1 MSTKKR
7 RAALNDGDFVNQ
19 FSVIKLI
26 GQGGY
31 GDIYKV
37 FDTQT
42 ISRCAL
48 KVEEINCERQALQHE
63 IDVLKNLHSHYFP
76 LYIDSGVTSKY
87 RYLAQELYGPSFSS
101 IRKIIPQRSFSI
113 STVLRIGIEMLKA
126 IKKLHNCGYI
136 HRDIKPSNFLLRS
149 SRKHPLVLIDFGLA
163 LQYYNKE
170 THEEIEPQIDPGF
183 FGTVKYASPNA
194 HLGKELGRRDDLYS
208 WFYSL
213 IEMRTGCLPWS
224 TKNSRSDILSEKLM
238 LDLTALTD
246 YFPKQMVNV
255 YRIIRRLS
263 RGEEP
268 NYDLMISFLVDAMK
282 SCNAKWDDKFEW
294 ELYSISEISQ
304 VPIHYSSWDK
314 MKIPKNLP
322 PPVFPN
328 TSVNPPNYTGKNINQ
343 NINYQ
348 YHNHSHHHGSHH
360 NHHNVNNFGN
370 IL

>member
-1 MSTKKR
+1 MSFKKYR
-7 RAALNDGDFVNQ
+7 TPLSDGDFINQ
-19 FSVIKLI
+19 FSIIKLI

-42 ISRCAL
+42 ISRCAM
-48 KVEEINCERQALQHE
+48 KVEENNCERQALQHE

-76 LYIDSGVTSKY
+76 LYIDSGKTKTYKY
-87 RYLAQELYGPSFSS
+87 LVQELYGPSFAS
-101 IRKIIPQRSFSI
+101 IRKHLPQRSFSE

-126 IKKLHNCGYI
+126 IKKLHQFGYI

-163 LQYYNKE
+163 LQYFNSE
-170 THEEIEPQIDPGF
+170 THEEIEPQVDPGF

-194 HLGKELGRRDDLYS
+194 HLGKELGRRDDLFS

-213 IEMRTGCLPWS
+213 LEMRAGSLPWS
-224 TKNSRSDILSEKLM
+224 TKNTRSDVLSEKLM
-238 LDLTALTD
+238 LDLSSLTK
-246 YFPKQMVNV
+246 YFPKQIISV

-268 NYDLMISFLVDAMK
+268 NYDLIISFLVDAMK
-282 SCNAKWDDKFEW
+282 SCGAKWEDKFEW
-294 ELYSISEISQ
+294 ESYNISEISQ
-304 VPIHYSSWDK
+304 IPIRYQSWDR

-322 PPVFPN
+322 KPVFPGSTVTTTTN
-328 TSVNPPNYTGKNINQ
+328 
-343 NINYQ
+343 
-348 YHNHSHHHGSHH
+348 NHSSKSSNPSTSSSLQNYGSHNSQYVH
-360 NHHNVNNFGN
+360 FVDNYM
-370 IL
+370 

>member
-1 MSTKKR
+1 MNKKYR
-7 RAALNDGDFVNQ
+7 TTLSDGDFINQ
-19 FSVIKLI
+19 FSIIKLI

-42 ISRCAL
+42 ISRCAM
-48 KVEEINCERQALQHE
+48 KVEEIDCERQALQNE
-63 IDVLKNLHSHYFP
+63 TEVLKNLHSHYFP
-76 LYIDSGVTSKY
+76 LYIDSGQTLMY
-87 RYLAQELYGPSFSS
+87 RYLVQELYGPSFSS
-101 IRKIIPQRSFSI
+101 IRKYLPQRSFSI
-113 STVLRIGIEMLKA
+113 STTLRIGIEMLKA

-163 LQYYNKE
+163 LQYINID
-170 THEEIEPQIDPGF
+170 THEEIEPRIDPGF

-213 IEMRTGCLPWS
+213 IEMRTGSLPWS
-224 TKNSRSDILSEKLM
+224 TKNSKNDVLSEKLM
-238 LDLTALTD
+238 LDLTSLTS
-246 YFPKQMVNV
+246 YFPKQIISV

-268 NYDLMISFLVDAMK
+268 NYDLIMSFMVDAMK

-294 ELYSISEISQ
+294 EVYNISEISQ
-304 VPIHYSSWDK
+304 VPIRYSSWDK

-322 PPVFPN
+322 NPVFPS
-328 TSVNPPNYTGKNINQ
+328 TSANPYNYTVKNINQ
-343 NINYQ
+343 NSNYS
-348 YHNHSHHHGSHH
+348 YHNHVHHSSHHAHY
-360 NHHNVNNFGN
+360 NVNNAEN